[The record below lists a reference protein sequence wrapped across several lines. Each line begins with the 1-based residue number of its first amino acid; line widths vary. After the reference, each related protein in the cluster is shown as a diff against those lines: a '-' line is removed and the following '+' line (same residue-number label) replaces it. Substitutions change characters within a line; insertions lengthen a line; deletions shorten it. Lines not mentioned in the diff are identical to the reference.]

1 MKKQILLIA
10 LFILSTSLHAQVKT
24 HTITTDTSK
33 FPIEEAQ
40 LQTNTDLVLVGEYL
54 YYKMFTLSNG
64 NLSDNSKIAYVE
76 LLDENNTTI
85 VKHILNIKN
94 STASQRIFIPTELKT
109 GHYKL
114 IAYTNLSKNN
124 SENNYYSKNIYVVNA
139 FSNSTQEIKNNE
151 SLVQI
156 KKRESFNLQN
166 QNSNEIT
173 ISTSKQN
180 YINRDLVTLDIIAN
194 TAYKNGNYSISI
206 NKLDSIVIENA
217 SKDNAIKERTS
228 NTFFIPEMRGQLI
241 TGKITNV
248 MDGLDIKNK
257 NIALSIPG
265 EDFFFKIT
273 QTNKNGQFF
282 FNLDTKTKNTAA
294 TLQIL
299 EDNIENYKIEIID
312 NIKNNYEEHNFS
324 NIEIDNSLKY
334 TLEQRNIKNQI
345 ENAYYQSK
353 NDSILT
359 QTNSKSFYNTKEKL
373 YVLNEYTRFKTV
385 RETFIE
391 VINEA
396 GFRKDGDNYRIIVY
410 DRYDEKKSQAIRNI
424 DPLVIVDGM
433 IVQNNNDLINYDP
446 YKIESISI
454 VVGQYLYG
462 SKLYQGIIS
471 IRTSTNDF
479 KTSLIG
485 DFIIETNLNLPEDET
500 LYFQPQY
507 LNGTDNNRV
516 PDYRRQLL
524 WIPNNKLNKS
534 KNNFTA
540 YTSDDKGIYEVKVE
554 GYNANGN
561 YTVSKAYFTV
571 N

>member
-10 LFILSTSLHAQVKT
+10 LFILTTSLHAQVKS

-33 FPIEEAQ
+33 FPIEETQ

-64 NLSDNSKIAYVE
+64 NLSNNSKIAYVE

-124 SENNYYSKNIYVVNA
+124 SENNYYSKNIYIVNA

-180 YINRDLVTLDIIAN
+180 YTNRDLVTLNILAN
-194 TAYKNGNYSISI
+194 TAHKNGNYSISI

-217 SKDNAIKERTS
+217 SKDNTIKERAS

-446 YKIESISI
+446 YKIESIGI

-471 IRTSTNDF
+471 IKTSTNDF

-540 YTSDDKGIYEVKVE
+540 YTSDDKGTYEVKVE